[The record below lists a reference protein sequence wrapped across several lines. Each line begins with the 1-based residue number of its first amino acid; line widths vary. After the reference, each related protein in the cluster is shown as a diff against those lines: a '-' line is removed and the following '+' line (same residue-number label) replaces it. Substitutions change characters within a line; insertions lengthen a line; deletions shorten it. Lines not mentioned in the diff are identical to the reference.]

1 MKVELFNKKNK
12 EDLIYQLRKESF
24 DRITISFYKYI
35 NIDNIEILRDY
46 LYFKWTK
53 LKVLGRVYIAK
64 EGINA
69 QLSIPKQS
77 LDPFLKQLK
86 QNKYFNDVKIK
97 KALVEGESFLS

>member
-12 EDLIYQLRKESF
+12 KDLVSQLRSESF

-53 LKVLGRVYIAK
+53 LKVLGRVYIAN

-69 QLSIPKQS
+69 QLSLPKHN

-86 QNKYFNDVKIK
+86 QNEDFNDLKRFI
-97 KALVEGESFLS
+97 